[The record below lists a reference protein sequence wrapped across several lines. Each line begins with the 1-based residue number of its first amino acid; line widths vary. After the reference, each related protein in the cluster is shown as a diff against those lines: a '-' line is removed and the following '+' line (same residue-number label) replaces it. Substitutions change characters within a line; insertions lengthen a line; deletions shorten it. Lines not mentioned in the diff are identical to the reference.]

1 MANYPLDTEV
11 HQQLV
16 QLLEQGH
23 NCALV
28 TILRASGSVPR
39 QAGTKAIVS
48 EDGSLWGTIGGG
60 LLEAKAQQVAMECLQ
75 SKQIAVF
82 DFSFSGAS
90 AQNNEPIC
98 GGNLRV
104 FVDPNVKQNF
114 VIYEQ
119 VARSLKEHQR
129 GTLLT
134 TLQKST
140 SQVNVTWLLDA
151 TEEINNFPF
160 DESVKQALNKALD
173 SSSPIY
179 FVTSDG
185 QSEGLAEPLQPTPLL
200 LIAGGGHVGQAL
212 SWQARLVG
220 FRIAVYDDR
229 PEFCQPSL
237 YPPGTLLRSNDVRD
251 FFDEFP
257 RTPDTYIA
265 LVGRNHQVD
274 MRALKLCLHSSA
286 AYIGVMGSQRK
297 IALMRREFKDY
308 KEQLDRL
315 YAPIGLDI
323 KAQTVPEI
331 AASIVGQL
339 IAVRRGAKISS

>member
-16 QLLEQGH
+16 QLLVEGH

-48 EDGSLWGTIGGG
+48 ADGSLWGTIGGG
-60 LLEAKAQQVAMECLQ
+60 LLEAKAQQVATECLQ
-75 SKQIAVF
+75 SKQPEVF

-104 FVDPNVKQNF
+104 LIDPNVKRNF
-114 VIYEQ
+114 AIYAQ
-119 VARSLKEHQR
+119 VANDLREHQR

-151 TEEINNFPF
+151 TEKLNNFPF
-160 DESVKQALNKALD
+160 DESVKQAINKALN

-212 SWQARLVG
+212 SWQARMAG

-229 PEFCQPSL
+229 LEFCQASL
-237 YPPGTLLRSNDVRD
+237 YPPGTLLHSNDVKD

-257 RTPDTYIA
+257 LTPDTYIA
-265 LVGRNHQVD
+265 LVGRNHLAD
-274 MRALKLCLHSSA
+274 MQALKLCLHSSA

-297 IALMRREFKDY
+297 IALMQREFKDY
-308 KEQLDRL
+308 EDQFNRL

-323 KAQTVPEI
+323 NAQTVPEI
-331 AASIVGQL
+331 AASIVAQL

>member
-16 QLLEQGH
+16 QLLAEGR

-60 LLEAKAQQVAMECLQ
+60 LLEAKAQTVAMGCLQ
-75 SKQIAVF
+75 SKQPAVF
-82 DFSFSGAS
+82 DFAFSGAS

-104 FVDPNVKQNF
+104 LIDPNVKRNF
-114 VIYEQ
+114 MIYAQ
-119 VARSLKEHQR
+119 VASDLNQHQR

-140 SQVNVTWLLDA
+140 SQVNVTWLPDA
-151 TEEINNFPF
+151 TGKLNDFPF
-160 DESVKQALNKALD
+160 DESVKQALNKALN

-185 QSEGLAEPLQPTPLL
+185 QNEGLAEPLQPTPLL

-212 SWQARLVG
+212 SWQARMVG
-220 FRIAVYDDR
+220 FRIALYDDR

-237 YPPGTLLRSNDVRD
+237 YPPSTLLRSNDVKD

-257 RTPDTYIA
+257 LTPDTYIA

-274 MRALKLCLHSSA
+274 MKALEVCLNSQA

-297 IALMRREFKDY
+297 IALLQREFQDY
-308 KEQLDRL
+308 QEQLHRL

-323 KAQTVPEI
+323 NAQTVPEI
-331 AASIVGQL
+331 AASIVAQL
-339 IAVRRGAKISS
+339 IAVRRGAKTSS